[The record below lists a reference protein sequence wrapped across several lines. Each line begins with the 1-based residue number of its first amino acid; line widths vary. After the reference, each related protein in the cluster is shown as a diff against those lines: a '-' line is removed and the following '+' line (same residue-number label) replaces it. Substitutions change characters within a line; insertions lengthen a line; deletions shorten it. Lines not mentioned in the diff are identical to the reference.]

1 MTDSFESFISSF
13 SVTMPLDFLKNPE
26 FTIQRK
32 GLLMLHVVFSKPLIG
47 IIGYQS
53 SGTMLHKI
61 YSWFRK
67 IVQLMTIRRWLH
79 PSGCLSFIRLASTGI
94 ATEFL
99 HESFKF
105 FYCCIHRDSG
115 HRWHYVAVQHEL
127 PDCRGWSNGWWGL
140 WCWRKKI
147 WWVFQC
153 FSGIWSFHASLKITT
168 IPRSFIFRHPMHH
181 GPDNSSHGTGVM
193 LFNDPRMCSQ
203 YASCQTVSKLYTN
216 LLLI

>member
-1 MTDSFESFISSF
+1 MTDSFESFISCRLTFWKTQSSRSNGNGCWCYIWSF
-13 SVTMPLDFLKNPE
+13 
-26 FTIQRK
+26 Q
-32 GLLMLHVVFSKPLIG
+32 KPL
-47 IIGYQS
+47 IGYQS

-79 PSGCLSFIRLASTGI
+79 PSGFRSFISLETGI

-127 PDCRGWSNGWWGL
+127 PQAEEVTNKVNSLMLEEKDLMS
-140 WCWRKKI
+140 
-147 WWVFQC
+147 
-153 FSGIWSFHASLKITT
+153 FSRIWSFHASLKITT

-181 GPDNSSHGTGVM
+181 GPDNSSHETGVM

-203 YASCQTVSKLYTN
+203 YASWQTVSKLYTN